1 MHEDGQLDKNT
12 PSEVLREMPKTMCDW
27 VRTNYKKIDK
37 EHMTEEEKNLN
48 WETACP
54 ENTDWKYGRFK
65 LCREK
70 KLYRGL
76 TFNEFYGGG
85 IVD

>member
-1 MHEDGQLDKNT
+1 MHENGQLDKNT
-12 PSEVLREMPKTMCDW
+12 PSEVLREMPKAMFGW
-27 VRTNYKKIDK
+27 MMENYKKIDE
-37 EHMTEEEKNLN
+37 EHMTDEEKNLN

-76 TFNEFYGGG
+76 TFHEFYGNSV
-85 IVD
+85 VD